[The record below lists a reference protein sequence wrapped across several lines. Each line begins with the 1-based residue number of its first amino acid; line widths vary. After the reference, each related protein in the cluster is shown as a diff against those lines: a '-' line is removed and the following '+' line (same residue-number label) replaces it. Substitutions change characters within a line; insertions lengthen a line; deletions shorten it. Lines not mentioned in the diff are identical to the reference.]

1 MKDEVDFVTNDTDG
15 TFWMTV
21 QDFSKYYEGVAVC
34 KLEEGFN
41 YNSIAV
47 TDNSGDENGHLIV
60 RAVLK

>member
-1 MKDEVDFVTNDTDG
+1 
-15 TFWMTV
+15 MTI
-21 QDFSKYYEGVAVC
+21 QDFRKYYEGVAVC